1 MEIPTSQ
8 LPLEHSS
15 EEKLFESLFKV
26 FETETKSTR
35 REIEKFLEASLNFWS
50 NQIY

>member
-26 FETETKSTR
+26 FETKTKSTR
-35 REIEKFLEASLNFWS
+35 RETEKFLEASLNF
-50 NQIY
+50 